1 MSSEVRELMEGLPKA
16 FLPEKAGSAK
26 GIIQFD
32 LHGEGGGQWAM
43 EVADGTCQ
51 VREETAAAPNVT
63 LTMKAS
69 DFQALYKG
77 QMNPVQAFMGGK
89 IKVSGNVGLVMQLLN
104 WFDRG

>member
-1 MSSEVRELMEGLPKA
+1 MSSEARELIEGLPQA

-26 GIIQFD
+26 GSIQFD
-32 LHGEGGGQWAM
+32 LGGEGGGKWVM

-51 VREETAAAPNVT
+51 VREETAEAPNVT
-63 LTMKAS
+63 LSMKAP
-69 DFQALYKG
+69 DFVAMYKG
-77 QMNPVQAFMGGK
+77 KMNPVQAFMGGK